1 MKQKITSLLAIGTLA
16 LVLSTSSVFA
26 NNNLGIVTSHKTV
39 REASQAKKLVISGN
53 VEVTIVQDAEAS
65 KLYTNDGVAKVR
77 VYEDAGVIYVS
88 TKKNQETAK
97 ITIYVDN
104 ISRIDVSGEA
114 KVNTKNTLN
123 VQYLQVILKDKAK
136 ANINAISESLYTKL
150 MNESSLK
157 LQGKTG
163 SFAVSTNELAQLN
176 ADNFKAK
183 TTEIEK
189 RHSADYAKVN

>member
-1 MKQKITSLLAIGTLA
+1 
-16 LVLSTSSVFA
+16 
-26 NNNLGIVTSHKTV
+26 
-39 REASQAKKLVISGN
+39 AKKLVISGN

-88 TKKNQETAK
+88 TKKNQETAR

-176 ADNFKAK
+176 
-183 TTEIEK
+183 
-189 RHSADYAKVN
+189 